1 MIELTKAKAGKQ
13 LFFSHVQG
21 GEGARRKLLDMGLVP
36 GEKIRVI
43 QYTGRGQVMLEVK
56 GSKIAI
62 GHGLAEKIIVEE
74 EKMQKE
80 TFTIAL
86 TGNPNSGKSTLFNN
100 LTGARQHVANYPGVT
115 VETKEG
121 ELIFENYKIK
131 VVDLPG
137 TYSLSARSEDE
148 YVAQNFIMEN
158 KPEVVVNV
166 IDSSNL
172 ERNLYLATQLMELE
186 VPMVLAMNM
195 SDVAENKGQN
205 IDYSKL
211 SGLLGMEIIPTVG
224 SKKIGTRE
232 LLGKIVK
239 VYKNRKNE
247 KAKDIDY
254 GAEIKEEINKLERLL
269 KGNKDFL
276 KKYPLRWITVKLIE
290 NDQDVVGLVR
300 TMPNGQEILEQN
312 QKSRKHLEAHFG
324 DPGEILIADR
334 RYGFISGACTE
345 SVSQTVELRHTIS
358 DRIDKVVL
366 NRMLGL
372 PIFGLVM
379 YGIFKFTFTFSE
391 PVVGWFEVFFE
402 KLSGAAAS
410 VIPEGLLQSL
420 IVDGIIGGVGGVLGF
435 FPLILFMFF
444 AIAFF
449 EDTGYMARAA
459 FVMDKIMSKFGLH
472 GKSFL
477 PMMISTNG
485 CAVPG
490 IMASRTLDSKRDRLI
505 TMMVT
510 PFMICGAKLP
520 IFALFIGAF
529 FSAKHGANIMF
540 LMYVLSVVIAFTS
553 AWLLKKLVFKGEN
566 AHFVMELPP
575 YRVPTIKGLMIKM
588 WERGWM
594 YLKKA
599 GTIIVLISVIIWAGF
614 TFPIHKAPE
623 GKVISEEKLAAVQME
638 QSYAGRFGRLIEP
651 LVKPIGMDWRSG
663 IALTAGIAA
672 KEVVVST
679 FGTIYSLGEVD
690 PEESETLKEAMQRD
704 PSWSPLKA
712 IAFLMF
718 CLIYLP
724 CFVAMAVFYRESGS
738 KIKWTLFLV
747 FWTTVMA
754 WGAAFIVYQGG
765 MLLGFGG

>member
-1 MIELTKAKAGKQ
+1 MIELTKASTGRT
-13 LFFSHVQG
+13 LFFSHIRG

-36 GEKIRVI
+36 GVKIRVM
-43 QYTGRGQVMLEVK
+43 QNTGIGQVMLEVK

-62 GHGLAEKIIVEE
+62 GLGLAEKIIVEE
-74 EKMQKE
+74 EKMKKE
-80 TFTIAL
+80 IFTIAL
-86 TGNPNSGKSTLFNN
+86 TGNPNSGKSSLFNN

-115 VETKEG
+115 VDTREG
-121 ELIFENYKIK
+121 EVTFGNYIIK

-148 YVAQNFIMEN
+148 YVARNFIIGN
-158 KPEVVVNV
+158 NPQVVVNV

-172 ERNLYLATQLMELE
+172 ERNLYLATQIMELD
-186 VPMVLAMNM
+186 VPMILAMNM
-195 SDVAENKGQN
+195 SDVAGDKGQD
-205 IDYSKL
+205 IDYTKL
-211 SGLLGMEIIPTVG
+211 SGLLGMEVVPTIG
-224 SKKIGTRE
+224 NRNIGTRE
-232 LLGKIVK
+232 LLEKIVK

-247 KAKDIDY
+247 KAKRIDY
-254 GAEIKEEINKLERLL
+254 GGEISEEINKLEGLF
-269 KGNKDFL
+269 KKNKEVIN
-276 KKYPLRWITVKLIE
+276 KYSMRWMVVKLIE
-290 NDQDVVGLVR
+290 NDKDVVDLVGKMSNA
-300 TMPNGQEILEQN
+300 TEILDQ
-312 QKSRKHLEAHFG
+312 QQRSRKHLEAHFG
-324 DPGEILIADR
+324 DNGETLIADR

-345 SVSQTVELRHTIS
+345 SVKETVELRHSIS

-366 NRMLGL
+366 NRVLGL

-379 YGIFKFTFTFSE
+379 YGIFKFTFAFSG
-391 PVVGWFEVFFE
+391 PVVGWCETFFE
-402 KLSGAAAS
+402 KISETVAGI
-410 VIPEGLLQSL
+410 IPEGLLQSL
-420 IVDGIIGGVGGVLGF
+420 VVDGVIGGVGGVLGF

-459 FVMDKIMSKFGLH
+459 FVMDKVMSKFGLH

-529 FSAKHGANIMF
+529 FSEGSGANIMF
-540 LMYVLSVVIAFTS
+540 MMYVLSIMIAFGS
-553 AWLLKKLVFKGEN
+553 AWVLKKLVFKGEN

-575 YRVPTIKGLMIKM
+575 YRVPTIKGLMLKM

-599 GTIIVLISVIIWAGF
+599 GTIVVLISVIIWAGF
-614 TFPIHKAPE
+614 TFPVQKTPE
-623 GKVISEEKLAAVQME
+623 GKVMSEERAAAEQMA
-638 QSYAGRFGRLIEP
+638 QSYAGRFGHLIEP
-651 LVKPIGMDWRSG
+651 LMKPIGLDWRSG

-679 FGTIYSLGEVD
+679 YGTIYSLGEVD
-690 PEESETLKEAMQRD
+690 SEGDDTLKEAMSKD

-712 IAFLMF
+712 MVFLIF

-738 KIKWTLFLV
+738 NIKWTLFLI
-747 FWTTVMA
+747 FWTTIMA
-754 WGAAFIVYQGG
+754 WGASFIVYRGG
-765 MLLGFGG
+765 LLLGLGG